1 MKMFVWQSE
10 ALRNYSSGTLVA
22 MAETPDEARGLIL
35 ERIPNYAI
43 EMCLVPVSARS
54 MDDMED
60 WEKESFD
67 AFMKKVA
74 SDLEKEPFVMKNSV
88 LFIEGGE

>member
-22 MAETPDEARGLIL
+22 MAESPDEARGLIL
-35 ERIPNYAI
+35 ERIFNYAI
-43 EMCLVPVSARS
+43 EMCLVPVSATN
-54 MDDMED
+54 MDGMED

-67 AFMKKVA
+67 AFMAEVVR
-74 SDLEKEPFVMKNSV
+74 DLEKEPFIMKNKV
-88 LFIEGGE
+88 LFVSGSE